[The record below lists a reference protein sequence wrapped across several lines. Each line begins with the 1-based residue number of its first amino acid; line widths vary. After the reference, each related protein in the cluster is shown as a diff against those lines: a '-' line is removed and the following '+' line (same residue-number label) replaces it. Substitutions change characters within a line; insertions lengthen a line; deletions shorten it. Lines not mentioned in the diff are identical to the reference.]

1 MKFILHLLKL
11 FCLNLLNIDKQH
23 IMKYI
28 SIDVETSG
36 LDHEANQVLSIGAI
50 IEDTNNPLPLDK
62 CPKFHAAIR
71 HDEITGSVF
80 AINLNRELIETM
92 VAYQEAKSQEE
103 KDEVEAWSGMR
114 FYHKDDIVE
123 AFYHFLYLNGMV
135 KIDLNANMM
144 EAVVKI
150 NRDGKSVPVLTSRIK
165 PTHITVAGKN
175 FATFDKLFLEKLPRW
190 KQVIRIKQRIL
201 DPAILYV
208 DWKNDENLPSLSECK
223 ERAGING
230 IVTHNALEDA
240 WDVIELL
247 RKKY

>member
-1 MKFILHLLKL
+1 MR
-11 FCLNLLNIDKQH
+11 
-23 IMKYI
+23 YI

-36 LDHEANQVLSIGAI
+36 LDPESNQVLSIGAI
-50 IEDTNNPLPLDK
+50 IEDSENPLPLDK

-71 HDEITGSVF
+71 HDEITGSLF
-80 AINLNRELIETM
+80 AINLNRELIETI
-92 VAYQEAKSQEE
+92 VSYQECKSQEE
-103 KDEVEAWSGMR
+103 KDDIEESSGMR

-135 KIDLNANMM
+135 KVDLNANMM
-144 EAVVKI
+144 EAIHKRD
-150 NRDGKSVPVLTSRIK
+150 RDGNSVPVLTSRIK

-208 DWKNDENLPSLSECK
+208 DWKGDSSLPSLGECK
-223 ERAGING
+223 ERAGIEG

-240 WDVIELL
+240 WDVVELL